1 MEVELQTLQ
10 LPVDY
15 REVKQRVARIW
26 EDLQP
31 QVNDSEGGSG
41 DGSKGWD
48 DYVWRPR
55 ACEPQ
60 DSGSRVDGSSVS
72 CPLPTSNSPDNFKR
86 VWL

>member
-1 MEVELQTLQ
+1 MDVELQTLQ

-26 EDLQP
+26 KDLQP
-31 QVNDSEGGSG
+31 QVNDSEGGRG
-41 DGSKGWD
+41 AGSRRWAD
-48 DYVWRPR
+48 CVWR

-60 DSGSRVDGSSVS
+60 DPGSRVDGSSEP
-72 CPLPTSNSPDNFKR
+72 CPLPTSNSPDSFKR